1 MPAVMA
7 KHPDIERDFAAG
19 ATTRSGTFV
28 SRFSSYLARAFGG
41 PQDIRNA
48 WALLTGY
55 ERFEQAVSLALTVLI
70 SVLVII
76 TLLRLT
82 YQVCNLVAFQVIDPN
97 QPEVFQ
103 AIFGMVMTV
112 LIALELNHSVLSV
125 LERRHGVVQVRT
137 VVLIAILALVQ
148 KSILID
154 FTQETPF
161 MMLGLAASTL
171 ALGAVY
177 WMVREQDQRAV
188 KEEGLNEQASSRTP
202 EGNSHRRSCDSPRRM
217 AVTDL

>member
-1 MPAVMA
+1 MA
-7 KHPDIERDFAAG
+7 KHPDTERDLATG
-19 ATTRSGTFV
+19 ATTRSRTFV
-28 SRFSSYLARAFGG
+28 SRLSGYLARAAGG
-41 PQDIRNA
+41 PQEARDA

-55 ERFEQAVSLALTVLI
+55 ERFEQVVSLALTVLI
-70 SVLVII
+70 SVLVIV

-82 YQVCNLVAFQVIDPN
+82 YRVCSLVVFQIIDPN

-103 AIFGMVMTV
+103 TIFGMVMTV
-112 LIALELNHSVLSV
+112 LIALELNHSILSV
-125 LERRHGVVQVRT
+125 LERRHGIVQVRT
-137 VVLIAILALVQ
+137 VVLIAILALVR
-148 KSILID
+148 KFILID

-188 KEEGLNEQASSRTP
+188 KEEGP
-202 EGNSHRRSCDSPRRM
+202 DG
-217 AVTDL
+217 

>member
-1 MPAVMA
+1 MA
-7 KHPDIERDFAAG
+7 KHPDIERDLATG
-19 ATTRSGTFV
+19 ATTQSRTFV
-28 SRFSSYLARAFGG
+28 SRFSGYLARASGG
-41 PQDIRNA
+41 PPQTRDT

-55 ERFEQAVSLALTVLI
+55 ERFEQVVSLALTVLI
-70 SVLVII
+70 SVLVIV

-82 YQVCNLVAFQVIDPN
+82 YRVCSLVVFEIIDPN

-103 AIFGMVMTV
+103 TIFGMVMTV
-112 LIALELNHSVLSV
+112 LIALELNHSILSV
-125 LERRHGVVQVRT
+125 LERRHGIVQVRT
-137 VVLIAILALVQ
+137 VVLIAILALVR
-148 KSILID
+148 KFILID

-188 KEEGLNEQASSRTP
+188 KEEGLD
-202 EGNSHRRSCDSPRRM
+202 G
-217 AVTDL
+217 

>member
-7 KHPDIERDFAAG
+7 KHPDIERDLATG
-19 ATTRSGTFV
+19 ATTRSRTFA
-28 SRFSSYLARAFGG
+28 SRFSSYLGRASGR
-41 PQDIRNA
+41 PQDTHNA

-55 ERFEQAVSLALTVLI
+55 ERFEQVVSLALTVLI

-82 YQVCNLVAFQVIDPN
+82 YRVCYLVVFEVIDPA

-103 AIFGMVMTV
+103 TIFGMVMTV
-112 LIALELNHSVLSV
+112 LIALELNHSILSV
-125 LERRHGVVQVRT
+125 LERRHGIVQVRT
-137 VVLIAILALVQ
+137 VVLIAILALVR
-148 KSILID
+148 KFILID

-188 KEEGLNEQASSRTP
+188 KEEGLD
-202 EGNSHRRSCDSPRRM
+202 G
-217 AVTDL
+217 